1 MGWGAQVDLT
11 EKASSDQRWKESGT
25 LAEWLWEQ
33 HSRESGEQRAPRTES
48 GSILGKP
55 EVF

>member
-33 HSRESGEQRAPRTES
+33 HSRESGEPT
-48 GSILGKP
+48 GS
-55 EVF
+55 ED